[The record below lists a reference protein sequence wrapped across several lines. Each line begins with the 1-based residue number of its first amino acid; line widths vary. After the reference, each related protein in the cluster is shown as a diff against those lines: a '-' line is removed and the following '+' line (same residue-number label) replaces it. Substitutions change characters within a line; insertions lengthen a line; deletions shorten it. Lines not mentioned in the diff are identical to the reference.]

1 MKGATGCEMG
11 VAGRTVEGRNGGTL
25 TPHPPGSNGGVHRGP
40 DLFPRANILR
50 AIGAQAL
57 AEMQVEGKGKSRRQV
72 QMAMVGHAVKALQRV
87 AKNGAQGKQVGPFLR
102 MFFGLHEMFQPGKH
116 EKPNGAGPRPAKFV
130 YADPAEPPADP
141 PPPPPAPGTLL
152 DANGQQYVAG

>member
-1 MKGATGCEMG
+1 M
-11 VAGRTVEGRNGGTL
+11 VAGSHGGQIVNNL
-25 TPHPPGSNGGVHRGP
+25 PGSNGGVHRGP

-72 QMAMVGHAVKALQRV
+72 QMAMVGHAVKALQLV
-87 AKNGAQGKQVGPFLR
+87 AKNGAQGKQVGHFLR

-116 EKPNGAGPRPAKFV
+116 V
-130 YADPAEPPADP
+130 VADLHADL
-141 PPPPPAPGTLL
+141 GR
-152 DANGQQYVAG
+152 GSGCVR